1 VVFAD
6 PSAIPVTN
14 YLGKKVKMTT
24 GKITDAIFAPIDGIQ
39 LSAPTCFE
47 ACDVDGHFLARYDEE
62 RPMMPVVEGILNK
75 NAAQLKTAMQ
85 AVATQTGVSVMDLA
99 TDIRTAARAFRSL
112 SEVFECA
119 AARIE
124 AVEAELLEYAE

>member
-1 VVFAD
+1 
-6 PSAIPVTN
+6 
-14 YLGKKVKMTT
+14 MTRR
-24 GKITDAIFAPIDGIQ
+24 KISDAIFAPIDALQ
-39 LSAPTCFE
+39 LSGPSCFE
-47 ACDVDGHFLARYDEE
+47 ACNVDGRFLARYDDE

-85 AVATQTGVSVMDLA
+85 AVATETGVSVADLA

-119 AARIE
+119 AVRIE
-124 AVEAELLEYAE
+124 AVEAELLECAE